1 MLLPLEIERPPPAK
15 QAHRGDYLPAGDLT
29 TITAVVANRGSGG
42 MKPTAPMA
50 ASSTAVDGGGG
61 DDVVAAAVDERRPLD
76 FGGRRRR
83 LWQGRWRSS
92 TAVIAIIVDGGGE
105 GRG

>member
-50 ASSTAVDGGGG
+50 ASLTAVDSGGG

-76 FGGRRRR
+76 FGGRRCRR
-83 LWQGRWRSS
+83 MLQGRWRSS
-92 TAVIAIIVDGGGE
+92 MAVIAIIIDGGNG
-105 GRG
+105 GD